1 MDNMKIG
8 LAKAKNF
15 EKSEVGKNMLIFLSF
30 SLVCLTLGGITSF
43 FLHKY
48 VLLNQLSGQD
58 QRIIWIWYTWY
69 LTFFR

>member
-15 EKSEVGKNMLIFLSF
+15 EKNEVGKNMLIFLSLC
-30 SLVCLTLGGITSF
+30 SVCLTLGGITSL

-58 QRIIWIWYTWY
+58 QRIIWILYTWY